1 MVRVRVRTRVTVR
14 ARVSSERQGVVRGSA
29 VRVRV
34 VRGRVRV
41 VRGGGRRISGQGAGA
56 AQRARHRGVED
67 ETLRGGGPLPQPG
80 DELRVLPVLEGELR
94 AHR

>member
-41 VRGGGRRISGQGAGA
+41 VKGGGRVSGQGAGA
-56 AQRARHRGVED
+56 AQWARHRGVED